1 MCCSDTE
8 EGVFNTQWDQ
18 RILHNAH
25 REMKVSSN
33 QVMFILGE
41 AVHIAFSNCKKAKS
55 GSRNDYPLKQQKLD
69 IAVRKANGRPTIKA
83 T

>member
-33 QVMFILGE
+33 QVTFILGE
-41 AVHIAFSNCKKAKS
+41 AVHIAFYNCKKAKS

-69 IAVRKANGRPTIKA
+69 SALRKANGRPKIKA